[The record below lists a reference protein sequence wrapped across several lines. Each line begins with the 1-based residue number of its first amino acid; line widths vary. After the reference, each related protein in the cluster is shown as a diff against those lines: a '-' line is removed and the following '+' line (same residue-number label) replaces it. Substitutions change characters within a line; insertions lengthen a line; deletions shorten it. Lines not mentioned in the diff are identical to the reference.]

1 MSESEI
7 PQEGAPD
14 YEGELARLRMR
25 VADAELR
32 AEGARAGMRDL
43 DALKMLSDED
53 RQAAAQDDSGAAKAV
68 TKLRKE
74 KPWLFTSST
83 SAAARAPAAVAL
95 APVNAMT
102 MSHEEWRSARAA
114 LLRKQGFRGS

>member
-1 MSESEI
+1 MSEGEVS
-7 PQEGAPD
+7 QEVAPD
-14 YEGELARLRMR
+14 YEGELAQLRMR

-43 DALKMLSDED
+43 DALRMLSEDD
-53 RQAAAQDDSGAAKAV
+53 RQAALDDGGAAKAV

-83 SAAARAPAAVAL
+83 SAAARAPAAVAVT
-95 APVNAMT
+95 PVNAMT
-102 MSHEEWRSARAA
+102 MSHEDWRAARAA
-114 LLRKQGFRGS
+114 LLRKQGYRG